1 MKRILALLLLTAFLL
16 CGCTPYNEEETTTPQ
31 TEEGD
36 PDKGDKPSDEA
47 GEGDSPLGN
56 LPFEGGYDPNGWT

>member
-16 CGCTPYNEEETTTPQ
+16 CGCTPYNEDETTTPA
-31 TEEGD
+31 TEEGEAN
-36 PDKGDKPSDEA
+36 KGDKPS
-47 GEGDSPLGN
+47 GEIGDSPLGD